1 MRFRLLGTFGLP
13 ALVCA
18 SALWVAPVAAVSAP
32 EAKATVKA
40 VAKTPAVTVT
50 AKAPLPISDGPVGAR
65 ATSIMGVA
73 WNADN
78 TPIPRGKVRLR
89 NVLTGRIVATSVA
102 NDLGQFAFND
112 VESGSYVIELVSDEG
127 KILAIG
133 HTFTVAPGETVATFV
148 RLAAKAPWFSGFF
161 GNSASAVASVAAA
174 VGVTAVAP
182 EEMACA
188 SPPCSR

>member
-1 MRFRLLGTFGLP
+1 MRFRLLSTFGLP

-18 SALWVAPVAAVSAP
+18 CALWVAPVAAVSAP
-32 EAKATVKA
+32 DAKATVKA
-40 VAKTPAVTVT
+40 VAK
-50 AKAPLPISDGPVGAR
+50 APPPVSDGSVGAR

-73 WNADN
+73 WNSDN
-78 TPIPRGKVRLR
+78 TPIPGAKLRLR
-89 NVLTGRIVATSVA
+89 NVLSGRIVATAVA

-112 VESGSYVIELVSDEG
+112 VEGGSYFIELVSDDG

-133 HTFTVAPGETVATFV
+133 HTFTVAPGETIATFV
-148 RLAAKAPWFSGFF
+148 RLAAKAPWFIGFF
-161 GNSASAVASVAAA
+161 GNSASAVAAVAAST
-174 VGVTAVAP
+174 GVTALAP